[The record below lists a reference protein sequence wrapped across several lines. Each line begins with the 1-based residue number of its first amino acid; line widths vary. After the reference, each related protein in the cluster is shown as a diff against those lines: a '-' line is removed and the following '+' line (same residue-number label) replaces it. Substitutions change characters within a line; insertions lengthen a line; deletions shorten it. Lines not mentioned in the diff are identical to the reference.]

1 SSGLKS
7 LSTRT
12 LLKMFIQWA
21 FLISSVTLISAG
33 SISTWE
39 RIVGGQPAN
48 ISEVP
53 WQASLELDGDHDCG
67 AVIFSDQ
74 IVITAAHCVRSSNL
88 KRYSVRVGSSKPNQ
102 GGQVVKIARFMRN
115 DRNTNDIAVI
125 RLKTRL
131 QLGDSVKPIPLADE
145 DPKDGTSALV
155 SGWGRIKY
163 QGSVPKTL
171 LKVTVNIVDR
181 RECSASY
188 GYIARDQICAAAPG
202 KDSCQGDS
210 GGPLVSDGK
219 LVGIVSTGNGCAHPY
234 FPGIYVNV
242 ARIRPW
248 IENAIKNL

>member
-1 SSGLKS
+1 
-7 LSTRT
+7 
-12 LLKMFIQWA
+12 MFLQWA
-21 FLISSVTLISAG
+21 FLISSATLISAG
-33 SISTWE
+33 SLSNWE

-53 WQASLELDGDHDCG
+53 WQASLEVDGEHDCG

-74 IVITAAHCVRSSNL
+74 ILITAAHCVRRRNL
-88 KRYSVRVGSSKPNQ
+88 KVYSVRVGSSKPNQ
-102 GGQVVKIARFMRN
+102 GGQLVKIAGVMRN
-115 DRNTNDIAVI
+115 ERNTNDIAVI
-125 RLKTRL
+125 RLKTKL
-131 QLGDSVKPIPLADE
+131 QLGDSVRPIPLADK
-145 DPKDGTSALV
+145 DPADGASALV

-163 QGSVPKTL
+163 QGSVAKTL
-171 LKVTVNIVDR
+171 LKVTVNIVNR
-181 RECSASY
+181 RVCSASY

-219 LVGIVSTGNGCAHPY
+219 LVGIVSTGNGCALPH

-248 IENAIKNL
+248 IDNAIKSLM